1 MTEDIRAKI
10 LAEALRE
17 IDRHGSEF
25 HMDDLARKLRISKRT
40 LYEYFSSKQ
49 EIVEEAISSFLER
62 VYQYHRELVDDDGL
76 TCEEK
81 LIAYFDVPNENW
93 QVLSVRKVCD
103 LLVKM
108 PDVWERLQSRYK
120 KDWSLLEQ
128 LLDEAQQTGEF
139 KPFDKLLLLRMLH
152 SAADDIIDY
161 FNDVNQDSSFSDYMK
176 RCIKVLLYGI
186 KNQES

>member
-62 VYQYHRELVDDDGL
+62 VYQYHRELVDDDNL

-128 LLDEAQQTGEF
+128 LLDEALSRQENSS
-139 KPFDKLLLLRMLH
+139 LLTSSCYCACCTAQPMI
-152 SAADDIIDY
+152 SSII
-161 FNDVNQDSSFSDYMK
+161 SMMS
-176 RCIKVLLYGI
+176 IKIPVLVI
-186 KNQES
+186 I

>member
-62 VYQYHRELVDDDGL
+62 VYQYHRELVDDDNL

-93 QVLSVRKVCD
+93 QVLSV
-103 LLVKM
+103 
-108 PDVWERLQSRYK
+108 PIS
-120 KDWSLLEQ
+120 
-128 LLDEAQQTGEF
+128 
-139 KPFDKLLLLRMLH
+139 
-152 SAADDIIDY
+152 
-161 FNDVNQDSSFSDYMK
+161 
-176 RCIKVLLYGI
+176 
-186 KNQES
+186 